1 MTNMHDTVGR
11 GNYDAS
17 RTQSKGGIRRVA
29 AALVLALALLAVFAP
44 NASASI
50 HWCRVEPRVQIGGYD
65 VYVFATGTDG
75 TNSTLSNKMAVP
87 DEIFIRYP
95 VGVSYS
101 LTSTDPGVGG
111 YGQNVNNGA
120 LGSLTGSNGGT
131 IQVQVSVLIKTFG
144 THPVLV
150 QIGDQW
156 VEGNS
161 NVWVTLNATISA
173 DQPEPAVLGGD
184 GVCCN

>member
-1 MTNMHDTVGR
+1 MRKATLKTI
-11 GNYDAS
+11 
-17 RTQSKGGIRRVA
+17 GIL
-29 AALVLALALLAVFAP
+29 ALVFGVLLSGAP
-44 NASASI
+44 SAYASI
-50 HWCRVEPRVQIGGYD
+50 HWCRVEPRVTIGGYD
-65 VYVFATGTDG
+65 VYIFATGTEG
-75 TNSTLSNKMAVP
+75 SGSTQSNKMPVP

-101 LTSTDPGVGG
+101 LVSTDPGLGG
-111 YGQNVNNGA
+111 YGQNVNHGA
-120 LGSLTGSNGGT
+120 LGSLTGTNGGT

-150 QIGDQW
+150 QIGSQW

-161 NVWVTLNATISA
+161 NTWVTLHATISS
-173 DQPEPAVLGGD
+173 DQPEPAILGGD

>member
-1 MTNMHDTVGR
+1 MQRFMRLKFLYSAFIVLV
-11 GNYDAS
+11 AFAMLA
-17 RTQSKGGIRRVA
+17 QS
-29 AALVLALALLAVFAP
+29 
-44 NASASI
+44 ASASI
-50 HWCRVEPRVQIGGYD
+50 HWCRVEPRVMIGGHD
-65 VYVFATGTDG
+65 VYIFATGTEG
-75 TNSTLSNKMAVP
+75 TNSTVTNKMAVP

-111 YGQNVNNGA
+111 YGQNVNHGA
-120 LGSLTGSNGGT
+120 LGSLTGTNGGT
-131 IQVQVSVLIKTFG
+131 IQVQVKVLIKTFG
-144 THPVLV
+144 TYPVLV

-161 NVWVTLNATISA
+161 NTWVTLNATISG
-173 DQPEPAVLGGD
+173 DVPEPAVLGGD